1 MRRETRSVPVPVLGW
16 DTVTSPSGLPT
27 SHAGPP
33 RRPRTK
39 MTQAENRDRL
49 WCICAKLKEEW
60 HKGKAGG
67 SWIVAPSWVGPR

>member
-1 MRRETRSVPVPVLGW
+1 
-16 DTVTSPSGLPT
+16 
-27 SHAGPP
+27 
-33 RRPRTK
+33 